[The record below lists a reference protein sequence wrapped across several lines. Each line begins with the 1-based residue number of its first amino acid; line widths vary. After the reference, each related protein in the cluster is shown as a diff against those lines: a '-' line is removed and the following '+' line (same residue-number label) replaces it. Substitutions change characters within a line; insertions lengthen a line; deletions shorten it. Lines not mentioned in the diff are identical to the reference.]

1 MLREEICFVTF
12 HTCNSYIPGE
22 LPFYYADSNL
32 EATRNK
38 LPGNSFQNCRQGDG
52 NLNSCLPKET
62 GDAARVKRQQ
72 SSKMDGGNSSSVH
85 PVKGC
90 EDENFDYDSTSSFE
104 FHKGE
109 RSMHH
114 NSITARSFS
123 RPMSSKWDDAEKW
136 IMNRQ
141 NVQANYSKKDQ
152 LQNQAYQGPA
162 SSMGRV
168 APESS
173 SYESKLAVK
182 KVDFCL
188 PAYQIAPEK
197 FDFDQPGSQSRG
209 NGLNA
214 LSLDLF
220 PESKDLTEVISGDS
234 SCTKSLTEDRT
245 GTLWILLFLMLILA
259 TLT

>member
-1 MLREEICFVTF
+1 M
-12 HTCNSYIPGE
+12 PGH
-22 LPFYYADSNL
+22 
-32 EATRNK
+32 
-38 LPGNSFQNCRQGDG
+38 SFQNSRQGDE
-52 NLNSCLPKET
+52 NSNSCLPKDNE
-62 GDAARVKRQQ
+62 DAARVKRQQ

-114 NSITARSFS
+114 HSITARSFS
-123 RPMSSKWDDAEKW
+123 RPMSSKWNDAEKW

-141 NVQANYSKKDQ
+141 NVQANHSKKVQ
-152 LQNQAYQGPA
+152 LQNQAYRGPTM
-162 SSMGRV
+162 SMVRV

-182 KVDFCL
+182 KVDFCQ
-188 PAYQIAPEK
+188 PACQLVPEK

-209 NGLNA
+209 NGSNA
-214 LSLDLF
+214 VSLDLC
-220 PESKDLTEVISGDS
+220 PESKDLTEVVCGDS
-234 SCTKSLTEDRT
+234 CLTGDKT
-245 GTLWILLFLMLILA
+245 GTLWILFFLMLIFTA
-259 TLT
+259 LT